1 MSECLKAL
9 ASLLPYSLTCR
20 ILDGQWIE
28 KPKVLKVASWI
39 GGANKNAKDSDDESD
54 KTTYGMERILKL

>member
-1 MSECLKAL
+1 M
-9 ASLLPYSLTCR
+9 LLLFHLPTR
-20 ILDGQWIE
+20 RVLDGKWIE

-39 GGANKNAKDSDDESD
+39 KGGSNKKAKDDDDEKD